1 MLVIRATPA
10 NPLAAVEEMVD
21 QAILSSYRYVIEAE
35 DASREL
41 LYGVSVF
48 AHRDGQD
55 LTDVLYRFS
64 AAPMFVEAAVVVIR
78 GIGFEVLPTGT
89 DADHF
94 DVQLISGVTEAD
106 VPPSED
112 DVRVAA
118 DRLFNAAAP
127 IRPNPSYAVDSPV
140 RLEEE

>member
-10 NPLAAVEEMVD
+10 NPSAAVEEMAD
-21 QAILSSYRYVIEAE
+21 QAILSSERYVIERE
-35 DASREL
+35 DARREL

-55 LTDVLYRFS
+55 LTDVLYRFP
-64 AAPMFVEAAVVVIR
+64 AAPMFVEAAVGVIR
-78 GIGFEVLPTGT
+78 GAGFEVLPTGT

-94 DVQLISGVTEAD
+94 DVQLISGVAEAD
-106 VPPSED
+106 APPSEQ

-118 DRLFNAAAP
+118 SRLLDAAAP
-127 IRPNPSYAVDSPV
+127 IRPNPSYAVGRPV